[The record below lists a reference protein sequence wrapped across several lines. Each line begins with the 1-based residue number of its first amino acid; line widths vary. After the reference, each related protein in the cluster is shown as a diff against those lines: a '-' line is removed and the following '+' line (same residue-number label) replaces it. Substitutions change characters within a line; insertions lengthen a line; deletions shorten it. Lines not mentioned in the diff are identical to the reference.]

1 MSDALDVI
9 LLDNFDSFSYNLAD
23 EFARR
28 RARVTVFR
36 NDVAAGRILERAI
49 GTGTKTLLVI
59 SPGPGR
65 PSEAGCSLEVIRA
78 ALGRVPL
85 LGVCL
90 GHQALIE
97 AVGGTVV
104 RAPLAVHGKA
114 SQATHDG
121 TGPFEGLPSPTP
133 VGRYHSLAA
142 GALPAELVPIAAAD
156 DIVMAVS
163 HRAAPALGVQ
173 FHPESVLTPAGGQ
186 MIDNLI
192 RWASHVRS

>member
-1 MSDALDVI
+1 MSDALDIV
-9 LLDNFDSFSYNLAD
+9 LLDNFDSFSYNLVD

-28 RARVTVFR
+28 HARVTVFR
-36 NDVAAGRILERAI
+36 NDVSADRILERA
-49 GTGTKTLLVI
+49 TGAGKKALLVI
-59 SPGPGR
+59 SPGPGHPR
-65 PSEAGCSLEVIRA
+65 DAGCSLEVICG
-78 ALGRVPL
+78 ALGKVPL

-97 AVGGTVV
+97 ALGGTVV
-104 RAPLAVHGKA
+104 RAPAAMHGKA
-114 SQATHDG
+114 SRITHDG
-121 TGPFEGLPSPTP
+121 TGLFEGLPSPTP

-142 GALPAELVPIAAAD
+142 GTLPAALAPIAHAD

-163 HRAAPALGVQ
+163 HRTAPALGVQ

-192 RWASHVRS
+192 RWATNVCR